1 MILTRAE
8 AELSSAQTIA
18 VQYEVEMFKPVNRYI
33 QISLPQPKSKPES
46 NLLLPDDYKP
56 VEERYVTVKVVA
68 FASDVR
74 FKDQLVMHGGCGTS
88 VIIDKSMIEEITIN
102 NSKINVVLDNYVVGI
117 IK

>member
-1 MILTRAE
+1 MTLKAE
-8 AELSSAQTIA
+8 AEPSSAQTIA

-33 QISLPQPKSKPES
+33 QIQMPKPKPQATSSIVLPE
-46 NLLLPDDYKP
+46 DYKP
-56 VEERYVTVKVVA
+56 PEQRHITARVVA

-74 FKDQLVMHGGCGTS
+74 FRDQLVMKGGVGTS
-88 VIIDKSMIEEITIN
+88 VIVDKSMIEEITIN

>member
-1 MILTRAE
+1 MILKKAE
-8 AELSSAQTIA
+8 ADLNFAQTIA

-33 QISLPQPKSKPES
+33 HISLPKPKSKPES
-46 NLLLPDDYKP
+46 SLVLPDDYKP
-56 VEERYVTVKVVA
+56 AEERHVTAKVVA

-74 FKDQLVMHGGCGTS
+74 FKDQLVMHGGVGTS

>member
-1 MILTRAE
+1 MRAE

-33 QISLPQPKSKPES
+33 HINLPRPKPKPES
-46 NLLLPDDYKP
+46 SLVLPDDYKP
-56 VEERYVTVKVVA
+56 TEERHVTAKVVA

-88 VIIDKSMIEEITIN
+88 IVVDKSMIEEITIN